1 MKLLTVEELSE
12 KLSLSKKAT
21 RELLREGKIE
31 GKKLGKRWY
40 VKDGWLENYFS
51 SRDKQEISDK

>member
-1 MKLLTVEELSE
+1 MKLLTVEELSD
-12 KLSLSKKAT
+12 KLSLTKKAT

-40 VKDGWLENYFS
+40 VKDSWLQDYFS
-51 SRDKQEISDK
+51 EYDKLEISDK

>member
-40 VKDGWLENYFS
+40 VEESWLENYFS
-51 SRDKQEISDK
+51 EKEETTA